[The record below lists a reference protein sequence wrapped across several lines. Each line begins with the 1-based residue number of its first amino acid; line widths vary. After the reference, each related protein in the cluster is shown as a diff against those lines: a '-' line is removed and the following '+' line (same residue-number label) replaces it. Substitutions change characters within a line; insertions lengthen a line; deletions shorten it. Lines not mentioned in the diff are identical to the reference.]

1 MEHDQPPRILAK
13 TLTVIAAIVR
23 IRKKNNEPSIDVDEK
38 MGVVENFLY
47 MLTGERPDEE
57 FAKMFSTV
65 MILQADHE
73 FNASTFTARVVAS
86 TFADYYSCL
95 TAAVCALKGPLHG
108 GANERVFEMLE
119 KDLRS

>member
-1 MEHDQPPRILAK
+1 MNRLAFLAK
-13 TLTVIAAIVR
+13 MLTVIAAIVR
-23 IRKKNNEPSIDVDEK
+23 IRNNEPLIDVDEK

-57 FAKMFSTV
+57 LAKMFSTV

-86 TFADYYSCL
+86 TL
-95 TAAVCALKGPLHG
+95 QIIIHV
-108 GANERVFEMLE
+108 
-119 KDLRS
+119 